1 MSILVSK
8 VQKLALCSI
17 IYTFTLLT
25 LKKIA
30 LPPPVYKDKV
40 DFKSLSLKVHVVE
53 KPVVSVE
60 GSSLNNCSAPAAQ
73 RVVIFS
79 FYVPKNNLYYALV
92 LFQCVG

>member
-8 VQKLALCSI
+8 VQKLVLCSV

-40 DFKSLSLKVHVVE
+40 DLKSLSLKVQVVE

-60 GSSLNNCSAPAAQ
+60 GSSLTTASLLQ
-73 RVVIFS
+73 L
-79 FYVPKNNLYYALV
+79 KGL
-92 LFQCVG
+92 